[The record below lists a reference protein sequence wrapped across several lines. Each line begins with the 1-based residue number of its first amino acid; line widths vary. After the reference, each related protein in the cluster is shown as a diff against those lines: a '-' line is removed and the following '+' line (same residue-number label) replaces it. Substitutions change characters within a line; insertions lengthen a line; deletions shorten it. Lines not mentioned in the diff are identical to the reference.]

1 MNEITIFLTENDA
14 IQYRLFQQHYKTF
27 MLLMNKG
34 VFDIRKGNAILS
46 FDHEGILQ
54 TIRREDFMYSREFEG
69 R

>member
-14 IQYRLFQQHYKTF
+14 IQYKTF

-54 TIRREDFMYSREFEG
+54 TIRREDFMYSREFEA